1 MGIDGNV
8 SLVMFHHLTT
18 TCNVRKLTT
27 ASLLASA
34 LAVSFTTVTLE
45 VTNTISTWMPHY
57 STTSAY
63 MLGPERLWHQS
74 ENEMVRF
81 AFACQ
86 RLLSRLSLGDGHTFF
101 QIPTRLL
108 RTQTMQIWHSLERRQ
123 LPCRD
128 CKPRRVHTCHWKP
141 GLIFHIPCY
150 SSSRPPGT
158 SWPGTLKQHRKNI
171 ISPNCLLPPVPCLT
185 CTSLLHR

>member
-1 MGIDGNV
+1 MQKYLLLGFNI
-8 SLVMFHHLTT
+8 
-18 TCNVRKLTT
+18 
-27 ASLLASA
+27 SLLFVMLEKNNKSIPSCISSVI
-34 LAVSFTTVTLE
+34 VSFTTVTLD

-63 MLGPERLWHQS
+63 VLGPERLWHQS
-74 ENEMVRF
+74 ENEKVRF

-86 RLLSRLSLGDGHTFF
+86 RLLSNLWGMVTYFPKSLQDYSNHANLALTGEKTAALQRL
-101 QIPTRLL
+101 QA
-108 RTQTMQIWHSLERRQ
+108 RRI
-123 LPCRD
+123 D
-128 CKPRRVHTCHWKP
+128 TCHWKP

-171 ISPNCLLPPVPCLT
+171 ISPNCLLHPVPCLT